1 MSNMVNNA
9 NDLPKAESRVER
21 YLNCI
26 SNGYVT
32 LDDLPIPEST
42 LDVYLDFIARNKNS
56 LIDPNSNG
64 GGTVGSQG
72 EKGEKGDPGEAGT
85 KWLYGDSNP
94 MRNSMGNDGD
104 FYLNIGAG
112 TIFIKA
118 NGQWPST
125 PIMDIRTIGMLTTT
139 IENPGDGS
147 SIDAF
152 GEFRG
157 GWSRLT
163 SSTYHSPFTI
173 NKTGDIV
180 TLQGCMTHSANPSS
194 GSEMFIMPLRHRPK
208 YTVIFPV
215 ATSDGNGSYSIGIV
229 SINQTGVVHY
239 LGGSAKVVDL
249 GGVSFKAYS

>member
-1 MSNMVNNA
+1 MSQVNNV
-9 NDLPKAESRVER
+9 NKLPEATTRIER

-26 SNGYVT
+26 SNGHVT
-32 LDDLPIPEST
+32 VDDLPIPEST

-56 LIDPNSNG
+56 LIDPNYNV

-72 EKGEKGDPGEAGT
+72 EKGDPGEPGT

-94 MRNSMGNDGD
+94 MRNSLGNDGD
-104 FYLNIGAG
+104 FYLNTGAG

-125 PIMDIRTIGMLTTT
+125 PIMDIRAIGTLTTT
-139 IENPGDGS
+139 IENPGEGS

-152 GEFRG
+152 GQFRG

-163 SSTYHSPFTI
+163 SSTYHAPFTI

-180 TLQGCMTHSANPSS
+180 TLQGCMTHSASPSS
-194 GSEMFIMPLRHRPK
+194 GSEMFIMPMTHRPK
-208 YTVIFPV
+208 HTVLFPV

-239 LGGSAKVVDL
+239 LGGNPKVIDL
-249 GGVSFKAYS
+249 GGVSFKAY